1 MDQPGFKPKYWGANT
16 TGPSTANGTEPAT
29 SAEADEILP
38 VNPFDLEREEQDVDH
53 GMLPLD
59 PELSLTNYYINVSL
73 TRVLDVESSTYR
85 LEVKITP
92 YLMDIET
99 GNFEL
104 STGSNFLIRSISL
117 MQTGSGG
124 SNQRGYNA
132 WIINPSSETSTTDTW
147 WRSTVT
153 NSSEGSYVDSNSYD
167 VITQGFHVALQ
178 HGTVQTGVRTRP
190 WKEQIA

>member
-38 VNPFDLEREEQDVDH
+38 VNPFDLEPEEQAEDELELHPQRTDRYKNSGTDELSEYSDEQDVDH

-92 YLMDIET
+92 YLMNIET

-124 SNQRGYNA
+124 SNQRGYNV
-132 WIINPSSETSTTDTW
+132 WITNPSSETSTIYISESDLHA
-147 WRSTVT
+147 R
-153 NSSEGSYVDSNSYD
+153 NSSLNIDS
-167 VITQGFHVALQ
+167 G
-178 HGTVQTGVRTRP
+178 
-190 WKEQIA
+190 